1 MPVHVTS
8 LPPSPP
14 EINPAPTLNEEQSNV
29 YGIVLKHYSSPAYV
43 IPGVDAQKA
52 TLTEEEKQ
60 WLVLRASKWV
70 LATTITRLDDTLKWR
85 REYGLYELIT
95 PNHVEP
101 EAVTGKEILAGY
113 DLERRPALYMMPSKQ
128 NTEESPR
135 QLQFAVW
142 MLERA
147 VDLMGPGVE
156 NLDILINFADRGKN
170 PSLSTSKNVSICRCI
185 MANHQVLKI
194 CVVTRAKVKFNPEI
208 IKEGLFDKSQATKE
222 WGGEMKSWKPL
233 VDLCNNLHTERK
245 ERWRKLGGT
254 VGLSEW
260 DIKGGAPQPEL
271 QPAMTNGTNL
281 IPDSKSTVSRKDIPE
296 SKILRLAC
304 LDQTSILFGHYQII
318 MRFQL
323 SACDITISG
332 SDTYLNLRAPFRTP
346 SPGDK
351 PIIAV
356 CGATGIQGGSVVK
369 HLLRDG
375 RFSVRA
381 LTRKPTSFR
390 AKGCYGAFGITDY
403 YEAFDEEGQH
413 GINII
418 DAAKATKLKHL
429 VMR

>member
-60 WLVLRASKWV
+60 WLCAGLLLIVPFSLRASKWV

-170 PSLSTSKNVSICRCI
+170 PSLSTSKNMLNILQNHYPERLGLALVINVPTIINLFFKAI
-185 MANHQVLKI
+185 MPFVDPI
-194 CVVTRAKVKFNPEI
+194 TRAKVKFNPEI

-222 WGGEMKSWKPL
+222 WGGEMDFIYEHEKSWKPL

-296 SKILRLAC
+296 SK
-304 LDQTSILFGHYQII
+304 
-318 MRFQL
+318 
-323 SACDITISG
+323 
-332 SDTYLNLRAPFRTP
+332 SDT
-346 SPGDK
+346 
-351 PIIAV
+351 V
-356 CGATGIQGGSVVK
+356 
-369 HLLRDG
+369 
-375 RFSVRA
+375 
-381 LTRKPTSFR
+381 
-390 AKGCYGAFGITDY
+390 
-403 YEAFDEEGQH
+403 
-413 GINII
+413 
-418 DAAKATKLKHL
+418 L
-429 VMR
+429 V